1 MKIPASLLSSFDRN
15 ETAQIDISPG
25 FTVTL
30 CENNVTNPMWGKRAR
45 DFIQSN
51 PGHPAAGDKF
61 SEFIRDLRQNITQSE
76 TTDFIADVLIVDWQ
90 SDELKYSP
98 KNARELLRKLPRMA
112 DNILLHASI
121 ESNYRNAEVE
131 QAVGE

>member
-1 MKIPASLLSSFDRN
+1 MKIPSSLLSSFDRK
-15 ETAQIDISPG
+15 ETAEIEVSPG

-30 CENNVTNPMWGKRAR
+30 CENNVTNPLWGKRAR
-45 DFIQSN
+45 EFIQNN
-51 PGHPAAGDKF
+51 PEHPAAGDKF
-61 SEFIRDLRQNITQSE
+61 SEFIRDLRQNITQPE
-76 TTDFIADVLIVDWQ
+76 TTDFIADVLIVNWQ
-90 SDELKYSP
+90 SDELTYSAE
-98 KNARELLRKLPRMA
+98 NARKLLRKLPRMA

>member
-1 MKIPASLLSSFDRN
+1 MKIPSSLLSSFDRN
-15 ETAQIDISPG
+15 ETAQIDISRG

-30 CENNVTNPMWGKRAR
+30 CENNVTNPLWGKRAR
-45 DFIQSN
+45 DFIQNN

-61 SEFIRDLRQNITQSE
+61 SEFIRDLRQNITQPE
-76 TTDFIADVLIVDWQ
+76 TTDFIADVLIVSWQ
-90 SDELKYSP
+90 SDELKYSA

>member
-1 MKIPASLLSSFDRN
+1 MKIPSSLLSSFDRN
-15 ETAQIDISPG
+15 ETAQIDISRG

-30 CENNVTNPMWGKRAR
+30 CENNVTNPLWGKRAR
-45 DFIQSN
+45 DFIQNN
-51 PGHPAAGDKF
+51 PGHTAAGDKF
-61 SEFIRDLRQNITQSE
+61 SEFIRDLRQNITQPE
-76 TTDFIADVLIVDWQ
+76 TTDFIADVLIVSWQ
-90 SDELKYSP
+90 SDELKYSA

>member
-1 MKIPASLLSSFDRN
+1 MKIPSSLLSSFDRN
-15 ETAQIDISPG
+15 ETAQIDISRG

-30 CENNVTNPMWGKRAR
+30 CENNVTNPLWGKRAR
-45 DFIQSN
+45 DFIQNN

-61 SEFIRDLRQNITQSE
+61 SEFIRDLRQNITQPE
-76 TTDFIADVLIVDWQ
+76 TTDFIADVLIVGWQ
-90 SDELKYSP
+90 SDELKYSA

>member
-1 MKIPASLLSSFDRN
+1 MKIPSSLLSSFDRN
-15 ETAQIDISPG
+15 ETAQIELSPG

-45 DFIQSN
+45 EFTQAN
-51 PGHPAAGDKF
+51 PDHPAAGDKF
-61 SEFIRDLRQNITQSE
+61 SEFIRDLRQNITQTES
-76 TTDFIADVLIVDWQ
+76 TDFIADVLIVDWQ
-90 SDELKYSP
+90 SDELKYTA

-112 DNILLHASI
+112 DNILLHSSI